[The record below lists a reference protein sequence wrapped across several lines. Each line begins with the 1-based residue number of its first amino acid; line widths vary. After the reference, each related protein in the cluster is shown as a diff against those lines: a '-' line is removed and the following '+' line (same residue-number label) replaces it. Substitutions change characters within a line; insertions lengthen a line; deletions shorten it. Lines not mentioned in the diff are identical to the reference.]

1 MAQYGF
7 YFDQTACA
15 GCHTCQI
22 ACKDK
27 NRLDVGYLLREVH
40 TYECG
45 EYPNPGYYHLAT
57 TCNHCDNPAC
67 VDACPTGRTV
77 KDAETGLVYHDPE
90 INCAGAACQLCVEA
104 CPYNHPVYIEDLE
117 KVVKCDGCRDL
128 VAKGKQPACVASCMM
143 RALHFGPV
151 DELRA
156 QYGDDLVSALPCYP
170 DGETGPN
177 FLVKARACALEDG
190 VEEKTI

>member
-1 MAQYGF
+1 M
-7 YFDQTACA
+7 
-15 GCHTCQI
+15 
-22 ACKDK
+22 
-27 NRLDVGYLLREVH
+27 
-40 TYECG
+40 
-45 EYPNPGYYHLAT
+45 
-57 TCNHCDNPAC
+57 
-67 VDACPTGRTV
+67 DACPTGRTV

-90 INCAGAACQLCVEA
+90 INCAGAACQLCVQA

-128 VAKGKQPACVASCMM
+128 VAKGEQPACVASCMM
-143 RALHFGPV
+143 RALHFGPI

-177 FLVKARACALEDG
+177 FLVKARACALEEAF
-190 VEEKTI
+190 EEKTI